1 MCHTWARTI
10 MQAISCGNLY
20 VLIRG
25 VFDRPTAF
33 SLNDY
38 LKTTLY
44 PAFAHT
50 GLASNVTLRDFYLA
64 FISRSSR
71 SMNKIRIYTPSLAI
85 WMYIYVFWTRDIQAN
100 VVLHRSNTNVLQY
113 KIYIIIA
120 IIVYHEKSR
129 KFVESFL
136 LEEKIPFSGIF

>member
-1 MCHTWARTI
+1 MVVTSRCTYIKLDIRCIRSRVTDVSYLSENYNA
-10 MQAISCGNLY
+10 AISCGNLY

-71 SMNKIRIYTPSLAI
+71 SINKIRVYTP
-85 WMYIYVFWTRDIQAN
+85 
-100 VVLHRSNTNVLQY
+100 
-113 KIYIIIA
+113 
-120 IIVYHEKSR
+120 
-129 KFVESFL
+129 
-136 LEEKIPFSGIF
+136 